1 MLLAAGKLAVEG
13 VAFLFEAEAFE
24 QLVWFAATL
33 VEAAEKPQSFYYPE
47 FVRGGSGLQSGADL
61 MFQLRGIALRVEA
74 ADRNSPTV
82 KIAQAFEN
90 FDGGGLAG
98 AVGSEQAENLAFF
111 HIEAAAADGFDV
123 AVTLH
128 EVF

>member
-1 MLLAAGKLAVEG
+1 
-13 VAFLFEAEAFE
+13 
-24 QLVWFAATL
+24 
-33 VEAAEKPQSFYYPE
+33 
-47 FVRGGSGLQSGADL
+47 
-61 MFQLRGIALRVEA
+61 LRVEA

-111 HIEAAAADGFDV
+111 HIEADAADGFDV

-128 EVF
+128 EVFDLKNGIGHVLRPPD